1 MKIKRYFAPDIR
13 QAIGKVREEL
23 GPDAVILSNQPVEG
37 GVELVAAIDYD
48 ERLLRDSPDGQKP
61 PGRDAARPQIEW
73 AQDPA
78 LSDMRREIKSM
89 RGLLEQQLTNLAF
102 SEAARKHPLKTR
114 LFQALRQLGLN
125 PPVSQDIIRRLPETG
140 DFDALW
146 QHALALLARA
156 LPVTDDDILSRGGV
170 VALVGPTGV
179 GKTTTIAKLAARFVL
194 RHGQR
199 SVALVTTDNYRIAAH
214 EQLRTYGRI
223 LGLPVRAAADADELS
238 AVLSGFKDRRLV
250 LIDTAGMSQR
260 DVRLTEQFAALTAGI
275 EAIKTYLVLSATTQA
290 SGLVEVVRAFGTV
303 RLNGCILT
311 KLDEAA
317 GLGGVLSIVLQHRLP
332 VAYVS
337 DGQRVPEDMRPA
349 RAPGLVSRSVALMQ
363 QTGQMLKNQQPRV
376 SGG

>member
-37 GVELVAAIDYD
+37 GVEIVAAIDYD
-48 ERLLRDSPDGQKP
+48 ERLLRDSPEGRKS
-61 PGRDAARPQIEW
+61 PGRDGARPQIEW

-102 SEAARKHPLKTR
+102 SQAARKHPLKTR
-114 LFQALRQLGLN
+114 LFQALRELGLN
-125 PPVSQDIIRRLPETG
+125 PPVSQDIVRRLPETG

-146 QHALALLARA
+146 QQALALLARA
-156 LPVTDDDILSRGGV
+156 LPVTDDDILSHGGV

-194 RHGQR
+194 RHGQQN
-199 SVALVTTDNYRIAAH
+199 VALVTTDNYRIAAH

-223 LGLPVRAAADADELS
+223 LGLPVRAAADANELR
-238 AVLSGFKDRRLV
+238 AVLTGFKDRRLV

-290 SGLVEVVRAFGTV
+290 SGLVEVVRAFRAV

-317 GLGGVLSIVLQHRLP
+317 GLGGVLSIVLQHHLP

-349 RAPGLVSRSVALMQ
+349 RAPGLVSRSVALMHR
-363 QTGQMLKNQQPRV
+363 TGQMLKNQQPRV